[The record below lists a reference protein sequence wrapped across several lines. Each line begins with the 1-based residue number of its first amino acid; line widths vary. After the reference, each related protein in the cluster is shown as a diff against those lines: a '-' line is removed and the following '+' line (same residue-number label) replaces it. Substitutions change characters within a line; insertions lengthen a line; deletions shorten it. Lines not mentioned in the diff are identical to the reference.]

1 MRTIII
7 CILMLSQMLM
17 YSQQSEEN
25 RANKTERIQAQ
36 KIAYISTRLD
46 LSVEEAQQ
54 FWPVYNEYN
63 NALRALKKEKSSK
76 KDMSEFT
83 ESDAD
88 LYLEQMIS
96 TKEKELDIQK
106 EYLSK
111 FKEVLPSKKVVQLIR
126 LEKRFKTEI
135 IQNIEKRLKHKRNKT
150 NK

>member
-63 NALRALKKEKSSK
+63 NELRALKKEKNSK
-76 KDMSEFT
+76 KEMSEFT

-96 TKEKELDIQK
+96 TKEKELAIQK
-106 EYLSK
+106 EYLYK

-135 IQNIEKRLKHKRNKT
+135 IENIEKRLKHKRNKT